1 MRNSRTFETIDYNL
15 TTIILLLLLLL
26 LSLHAHHLAD
36 RLQSRRR
43 RGETPGFFLLRR
55 SGESPRV
62 VEEELPPMV
71 TNQPGKLSVHLRL
84 LGHLGGGHESSAL
97 QQLGKTW
104 PGETETGGQQ
114 NVDLRLRLMIGEEV
128 NFEQN
133 LIFTLT
139 LGLARP
145 LLARLREVRA
155 NASPYTAPPPLPEQS
170 ST

>member
-1 MRNSRTFETIDYNL
+1 M
-15 TTIILLLLLLL
+15 TTILLLLLLL
-26 LSLHAHHLAD
+26 LLLLFVHAHHLAD

-43 RGETPGFFLLRR
+43 RGETPGFFLLLCG

-84 LGHLGGGHESSAL
+84 LGDLGGGHESSAL

-104 PGETETGGQQ
+104 PGETEAGGQQ

-128 NFEQN
+128 NFE
-133 LIFTLT
+133 
-139 LGLARP
+139 
-145 LLARLREVRA
+145 
-155 NASPYTAPPPLPEQS
+155 
-170 ST
+170 